1 MNNAAQTPFNLQPV
15 REALLRDAECGSD
28 TAAIDVMLDRLLNER
43 FAQARVQ
50 TFVPIFLYRAAREA
64 LRANGGHGQPC

>member
-1 MNNAAQTPFNLQPV
+1 MNNATDTSFNLQPV
-15 REALLRDAECGSD
+15 REALLRDAGHGSD
-28 TAAIDVMLDRLLNER
+28 TAAIDAMLDQLLNER

-64 LRANGGHGQPC
+64 LRANGRRGQPC

>member
-1 MNNAAQTPFNLQPV
+1 MNNFNGAPFNLQPV
-15 REALLRDAECGSD
+15 REALLRDAALGSD
-28 TAAIDVMLDRLLNER
+28 TAAIDVMLERLLNEQ

-64 LRANGGHGQPC
+64 LRTNGASGQPC

>member
-1 MNNAAQTPFNLQPV
+1 MNTATETPFKLQPV
-15 REALLRDAECGSD
+15 RDALLRDAECGSD
-28 TAAIDVMLDRLLNER
+28 PAAIDVMLERLLNER

-64 LRANGGHGQPC
+64 LRAHGGRGPSC